1 VRLFCFYPSKVHL
14 ILISPNICAT
24 MRHNV
29 AQILTLDAMATS
41 PKNETIRVR
50 ITEATKIELQVLAD
64 ADNRIL
70 SDYIRIELEKMIAE
84 KKLPKENT

>member
-1 VRLFCFYPSKVHL
+1 
-14 ILISPNICAT
+14 